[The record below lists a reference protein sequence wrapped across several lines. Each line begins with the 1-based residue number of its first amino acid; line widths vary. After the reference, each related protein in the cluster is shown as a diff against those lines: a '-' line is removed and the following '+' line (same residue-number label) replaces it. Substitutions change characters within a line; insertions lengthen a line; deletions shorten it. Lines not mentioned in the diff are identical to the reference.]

1 MSIDENSVNVM
12 RAKLKHAPLAEL
24 ELQNN
29 PQNAPLAEPESQNVP
44 VDVSR
49 ETSFVNRE
57 HNAGAFSAQEC
68 VSPRAHIE
76 LLAPAGNMECVRAA
90 VCAGADAIY
99 LGLGEFNARRNADN
113 FTMESLR
120 EAAEFAH
127 LRGVSLYITLNI
139 EILPS
144 EIDRAVQFARDAF
157 AAGCDAFIVQDLGL
171 CATLREQL
179 PSAPIH
185 ISTQMNIHNKAGVQ
199 ACARLGATRVT
210 LARELSFAEISEL
223 SNEAAQLGME
233 VETFAHGA
241 LCVCYSGQ
249 CLMSSL
255 IGGRSANRGLCAQA
269 CRLPYELTAKEAP
282 ASALHA
288 AASEQTA
295 HESHVAST
303 PQELHAT
310 QALSAAP
317 APQVPPAANHSCS
330 AQPTS
335 HVSHTSHTSDV
346 ASSAQ
351 SAPGDHLL
359 SPRDLCTAEVLPE
372 LIATGTSSLKIE
384 GRMKSASYVYT
395 VVSVYRHI
403 LDRLYAGDNPR
414 PTPDEQTALSQ
425 AFSRGFTTAYL
436 NAQRGNS
443 IMSYGRPNNRGV
455 FIGRTECSCYKQDAG
470 KSSSQQRSA
479 RQQHS
484 ARQQSTRK
492 QAFEQ
497 QKYTKNA
504 AFSATTCV
512 YVTSSVQLF
521 AGDVLEIYTNKGN
534 VVYQLLQSDIDAY
547 PNQGFGC
554 SLSHADLP
562 KSATKGNRVFRVR
575 AARNEFTEQP
585 FEPRIPVHL
594 DAVFELDKPAY
605 IAFHIPRTW
614 HGYAR
619 MNCTNTLSG
628 EAWGESVAPART
640 KELTEHDVFAHINRL
655 GQTPF
660 CIVSHSVQLSEG
672 VGGSFSDIHRLRSQ
686 ALSVLEKAIYTAHQE
701 FSRAQARVHPDDLL
715 SKSANGEPL
724 AHPRLPIQRRTSPV
738 QNASVVAWAT
748 NPRCARA
755 AKRAGAS
762 MLYLPIVGYKRD
774 QASLQGVRQV
784 QPEQGGYPKQK
795 IMCLPTINH
804 DPLKG
809 TRESR
814 IPFDVWQYVV
824 PGKRVFCDSF
834 SAAFRALELGA
845 NVEIGPHVP
854 ITNTASVRLLERM
867 GVQRV
872 WLSPELTLGQ
882 IAFIAERTSIS
893 LGLCVSGAQEMMV
906 TEHCLLMSE
915 GACNE
920 QCPQCERRSRAHA
933 LHDRKGYNFP
943 VITDMF
949 GRSHLYNGVALDA
962 VPSIPDLLDI
972 GIDAFMVDTTLLSP
986 EESTRAVARVQKALD
1001 CAGSSHISLEK
1012 LVGTTTG
1019 HLFRGVQ

>member
-12 RAKLKHAPLAEL
+12 CVELKHVPLAES
-24 ELQNN
+24 E
-29 PQNAPLAEPESQNVP
+29 PQNTPQNPSFAEPESQNAP

-49 ETSFVNRE
+49 ETCSANRE
-57 HNAGAFSAQEC
+57 HNSISLSTQEC
-68 VSPRAHIE
+68 VSPRTHIE

-90 VCAGADAIY
+90 VCAGADAVY

-127 LRGVSLYITLNI
+127 LRGVSIYITLNI

-223 SNEAAQLGME
+223 SSEAAQLGME

-241 LCVCYSGQ
+241 LCACYSGQ

-282 ASALHA
+282 ASALHTA
-288 AASEQTA
+288 TSEQA
-295 HESHVAST
+295 AQESQAAST
-303 PQELHAT
+303 PQELHVT
-310 QALSAAP
+310 QKSHAVP
-317 APQVPPAANHSCS
+317 APQEPHTAHHSCS

-335 HVSHTSHTSDV
+335 HTSHTSDA

-395 VVSVYRHI
+395 VVLVYRRI

-455 FIGRTECSCYKQDAG
+455 FIGRTECSFHKQDAG
-470 KSSSQQRSA
+470 KSSSQQYSARQQRSA
-479 RQQHS
+479 RQQF
-484 ARQQSTRK
+484 TRK

-497 QKYTKNA
+497 RKHTQNTA
-504 AFSATTCV
+504 LSATTCV

-521 AGDVLEIYTNKGN
+521 VGDVLEIYTNKGN

-547 PNQGFGC
+547 PHQGFGC
-554 SLSHADLP
+554 SLNHADLP

-575 AARNEFTEQP
+575 AARNEFVEQP

-594 DAVFELDKPAY
+594 DAVFELGKPAH
-605 IAFHIPRTW
+605 IAFHISRTW
-614 HGYAR
+614 HGYVR
-619 MNCTNTLSG
+619 MNCADTLSG
-628 EAWGESVAPART
+628 EAWGEAVAPART

-660 CIVSHSVQLSEG
+660 CIVSHSIRLSEG

-686 ALSVLEKAIYTAHQE
+686 ALSVLEKEIYTAHQV
-701 FSRAQARVHPDDLL
+701 FSRAQARVHPDDSL
-715 SKSANGEPL
+715 SKSADLEQL
-724 AHPRLPIQRRTSPV
+724 VHPRSPMQRCTSTA
-738 QNASVVAWAT
+738 QNPSVVAWAT

-845 NVEIGPHVP
+845 DVEIGPHVP
-854 ITNTASVRLLERM
+854 ITNTASVRLLEDM
-867 GVQRV
+867 GVKRV

-893 LGLCVSGAQEMMV
+893 MGLCVSGAQEMMV

-986 EESTRAVARVQKALD
+986 EESSRAVARVQKAID
-1001 CAGSSHISLEK
+1001 CAGSTHISLEK

>member
-1 MSIDENSVNVM
+1 MGIDENSANVM

-24 ELQNN
+24 EPQNN

-269 CRLPYELTAKEAP
+269 CRLPYELTAKESP

-295 HESHVAST
+295 YESHVAST

-310 QALSAAP
+310 QVLPAEP
-317 APQVPPAANHSCS
+317 APQVPPAAHHSCS

-335 HVSHTSHTSDV
+335 HVSHISHTSDV
-346 ASSAQ
+346 ASSAP

-497 QKYTKNA
+497 QKHTKNA

-534 VVYQLLQSDIDAY
+534 VVYQLQQSDIDAY

-594 DAVFELDKPAY
+594 DAVFELGKLAY
-605 IAFHIPRTW
+605 IAFRIPRTW

-619 MNCTNTLSG
+619 MNCTDTLSG
-628 EAWGESVAPART
+628 EAWGEAVGLART

-715 SKSANGEPL
+715 SKAANVEPL
-724 AHPRLPIQRRTSPV
+724 TCSRLPIQRHTSPV

-845 NVEIGPHVP
+845 DVEVGSHVP
-854 ITNTASVRLLERM
+854 ITNTASVRLLEDM
-867 GVQRV
+867 GVKRV

>member
-1 MSIDENSVNVM
+1 MSIDENSANVM
-12 RAKLKHAPLAEL
+12 RTELKNTLLAE
-24 ELQNN
+24 
-29 PQNAPLAEPESQNVP
+29 PATQNAPLV
-44 VDVSR
+44 VSR
-49 ETSFVNRE
+49 ETNFANRQNNAVASSVQE
-57 HNAGAFSAQEC
+57 HVTPCA
-68 VSPRAHIE
+68 RIE

-113 FTMESLR
+113 FTMDSLR
-120 EAAEFAH
+120 EAAEYAH

-144 EIDRAVQFARDAF
+144 EIDRALQFARDAF

-171 CATLREQL
+171 CATLRAQL
-179 PSAPIH
+179 PDAPIH

-210 LARELSFAEISEL
+210 LARELSFAEIGEL
-223 SNEAAQLGME
+223 SSEAARLGME

-282 ASALHA
+282 ATALHA
-288 AASEQTA
+288 AASDQA
-295 HESHVAST
+295 AQVAQAAHVAT
-303 PQELHAT
+303 APQEPHVT
-310 QALSAAP
+310 
-317 APQVPPAANHSCS
+317 QVPHA
-330 AQPTS
+330 AQPAS
-335 HVSHTSHTSDV
+335 HVSHTSH
-346 ASSAQ
+346 AAQSAQ
-351 SAPGDHLL
+351 SPTGDHLL
-359 SPRDLCTAEVLPE
+359 SPRDLCTAEVLPQ
-372 LIATGTSSLKIE
+372 LIAAGTASLKIE
-384 GRMKSASYVYT
+384 GRMKSASYVFT
-395 VVSVYRHI
+395 VVSVYRRI
-403 LDRLYAGDNPR
+403 LDRIYAGDNPH

-455 FIGRTECSCYKQDAG
+455 FIGRTECAAQAPSGRSQDLPAQN
-470 KSSSQQRSA
+470 S
-479 RQQHS
+479 RQNS
-484 ARQQSTRK
+484 RQQSRR
-492 QAFEQ
+492 QQLRQQNAHQ
-497 QKYTKNA
+497 QKYPQHA
-504 AFSATTCV
+504 ASPASPTASPASPRV
-512 YVTSSVQLF
+512 YVSSSVQLF

-534 VVYQLLQSDIDAY
+534 VVYQLQQSDIDAY
-547 PNQGFGC
+547 SDQGFGC
-554 SLSHADLP
+554 SLAHADLP

-575 AARNEFTEQP
+575 AARNEFAEQP

-594 DAVFELDKPAY
+594 DAVFELGKPAY
-605 IAFHIPRTW
+605 IAFRIPRTW
-614 HGYAR
+614 HGYTR
-619 MNCTNTLSG
+619 MNCTDELSG
-628 EAWGESVAPART
+628 EAWGEAVAPART
-640 KELTEHDVFAHINRL
+640 KELTESDVFAHINRL

-672 VGGSFSDIHRLRSQ
+672 AGGSFSDIHRLRSQ
-686 ALSVLEKAIYTAHQE
+686 ALSALETQIYAVQQE
-701 FSRAQARVHPDDLL
+701 FSCSQARVDAAPD
-715 SKSANGEPL
+715 GERI
-724 AHPRLPIQRRTSPV
+724 ACVEAQRRVSPV
-738 QNASVVAWAT
+738 QNPIVVAWAT
-748 NPRCARA
+748 NPRCART

-762 MLYLPIVGYKRD
+762 TLYLPIVGYKRD
-774 QASLQGVRQV
+774 QASLQGVRQP

-795 IMCLPTINH
+795 VMCLPTINH

-824 PGKRVFCDSF
+824 PGKPVFCDSF

-845 NVEIGPHVP
+845 DVEIGPHVP
-854 ITNTASVRLLERM
+854 ITNTASVRLLEDM
-867 GVQRV
+867 GVKRV

-882 IAFIAERTSIS
+882 IAFIAERTSIH
-893 LGLCVSGAQEMMV
+893 LGLCVSGAQEMMI

-915 GACNE
+915 GPCNE
-920 QCPQCERRSRAHA
+920 QCPQCERRLRAHA
-933 LHDRKGYNFP
+933 LHDRKGYDFP

-949 GRSHLYNGVALDA
+949 GRSHLFNGVALDA

-972 GIDAFMVDTTLLSP
+972 GVDAFMVDTTLMSP
-986 EESTRAVARVQKALD
+986 EESARAVARVQKAID
-1001 CAGSSHISLEK
+1001 CAGKSHISLEK